1 MCLVGLLVAWPV
13 RAEKLKQEAL
23 EQLAQ
28 THNKLKQTNRKTNNW
43 KNKENKTKSKNIK
56 LNIEKNTT
64 ISKNKH
70 ENK

>member
-1 MCLVGLLVAWPV
+1 MDSITNKYLKKNRHKICLVGLPVAWPV

-43 KNKENKTKSKNIK
+43 KNKENTTKKENI
-56 LNIEKNTT
+56 
-64 ISKNKH
+64 
-70 ENK
+70 